1 VFADESLW
9 RRVALNITYVLMML
23 ALWAITHYYRG
34 FARDGQLYAVQAL
47 ARVHP
52 SLRADLYLQNIS
64 QDQFTFFSPL
74 YASFIKVLGLRP
86 AEMLLFILC
95 TAGFLAAAWALA
107 RTLSSANNAW
117 LSVVLLIVTVGHY
130 GSSEIFNYSENYLS
144 ARSLG
149 EALTVTALAS
159 YFAGA
164 RRTGLFIGVAALFVH
179 PLMALPGVLLLV
191 CLSLTP
197 RVSLVLA
204 AAGLFGTLAF
214 ALTAA
219 SASASG
225 LMTIMDPAWLEVVRE
240 RSQFLFLRYWDTS
253 DWETAAR
260 PFVCL
265 TLAAL
270 VLPGAR
276 TRQLC
281 LISMLVGVSG
291 LALCAIAGTVGP
303 VAILVQ
309 GQAWRWM
316 WVTTFI
322 SVLLLAPTVVTTAR
336 DDSGGPMCAT
346 LLVLGWTYSGVN
358 GLACVDAALLL
369 WLLRSYISSRA
380 AGYLKWAAVLIWAC
394 IGCWIVATSW
404 SYFSAHSP
412 DSSVQ
417 SVAINRL
424 REAFGLGVSGAL
436 LAWFACLYV
445 GRLRSIRV
453 ISCIGLFFL
462 AAVMWILPDSLRQL
476 EATGS
481 ETEIRQFS
489 DWRAAIPPT
498 SNVLLL
504 PTGISASFM
513 WFTLE
518 RPSYLSVGQ
527 SAGVVFSRATSLEV
541 RRRADMLSPLA
552 SPDWKILTSISGG
565 RSQRAEHASSAS
577 AAPASQ
583 PLTRDLLV
591 HICGDTVLDFVIA
604 RENVG
609 YQPLQHTQRGSY
621 KDWNLYDCRRIR
633 LGSPAA

>member
-1 VFADESLW
+1 MGADDFLW
-9 RRVALNITYVLMML
+9 RRVALSITCALMML

-52 SLRADLYLQNIS
+52 PLGADIYLQNTS

-74 YASFIKVLGLRP
+74 YASFIKVLSLRP
-86 AEMLLFILC
+86 AEMVLFVLC
-95 TAGFLAAAWALA
+95 TAGFLSAAWALA
-107 RTLSSANNAW
+107 RSLSSANNAW
-117 LSVVLLIVTVGHY
+117 LSVALLIVTVGHY

-149 EALTVTALAS
+149 EALTVAALAS

-191 CLSLTP
+191 CLSLTL
-197 RVSLVLA
+197 RVSFILA
-204 AAGLFGTLAF
+204 AAGLFGALVF

-219 SASASG
+219 SASRSG
-225 LMTIMDPAWLEVVRE
+225 LMTVMDPTWLEVVRE
-240 RSQFLFLRYWDTS
+240 RSQFLFLRYWNTS

-260 PFVCL
+260 PFVSL

-270 VLPGAR
+270 VLPGVR

-281 LISMLVGVSG
+281 LIAMLVGVSG
-291 LALCAIAGTVGP
+291 LALCGIAGTVGP

-322 SVLLLAPTVVTTAR
+322 GVLLVAPTVVGIAR
-336 DDSGGPMCAT
+336 DHSGGPMCAT
-346 LLVLGWTYSGVN
+346 LLVLGWTYSGVD

-369 WLLRSYISSRA
+369 WLLRSHISSRA
-380 AGYLKWAAVLIWAC
+380 AAYLKWAAVLIWVC
-394 IGCWIVATSW
+394 IVCWIVATSW
-404 SYFSAHSP
+404 NYFSAHSP
-412 DSSVQ
+412 DSPVQ

-436 LAWFACLYV
+436 PAWFACYYV
-445 GRLRSIRV
+445 RKLRSIRI
-453 ISCIGLFFL
+453 ISCVGVFFL
-462 AAVMWILPDSLRQL
+462 ATVMWVLPDSLRQL
-476 EATGS
+476 DATGS
-481 ETEIRQFS
+481 EAEIRQFS

-541 RRRADMLSPLA
+541 RRRADMLSPLV
-552 SPDWKILTSISGG
+552 SPDWKILTSITGG
-565 RSQRAEHASSAS
+565 RSQRAEYASFAN
-577 AAPASQ
+577 AVPATK

-591 HICGDTVLDFVIA
+591 HICSDTVLDFVIA

-609 YQPLQHTQRGSY
+609 YQPLQHAQRGPY

-633 LGSPAA
+633 LVSPAA